1 MLSLN
6 CKIKI
11 IGKDSK
17 KIITFD
23 YCNEILIKTS
33 CKNLTDTAVLKV
45 PRKMQWK
52 GKPLTDFIA
61 TNDEIEIQM
70 GYSEMGNIETVFK
83 GYIKNIESNTPLV
96 INCENKMRLFK
107 TVNVDAE
114 IIEHFNLK
122 KWLKKYMPELQVEQP
137 DDVNFG
143 KVKIEQQTLA
153 QALDKLMSTY
163 PWLKGFFRDSVFYV
177 ITSHKALENSKVLTF
192 NPERNQINDN
202 LKYTSKEDVK
212 IAIKATS
219 IQKDNSKIE
228 VIVPREAVQ
237 TTGTTET
244 VKSDYEQ
251 RQFYFPG
258 ISSKQEL
265 KDAAEKLLN
274 DYACDKMT
282 GSITAFGV
290 PYVRKGDIVRLQDNI
305 RKERNGRKFWVDG
318 VEYKFGLSGYRQIIT
333 LGYEIK

>member
-45 PRKMQWK
+45 ARKMKWN
-52 GKPLTDFIA
+52 GNPLTDYINI
-61 TNDEIEIQM
+61 NDYIEIKL
-70 GYSEMGNIETVFK
+70 GYAEMGNTETVFR
-83 GYIKNIESNTPLV
+83 GYIKNIENSTPIV
-96 INCENKMRLFK
+96 IECENEMRLFK
-107 TVNVDAE
+107 TINVDAE
-114 IIEHFNLK
+114 IIEHFDLQQ
-122 KWLKKYMPELQVEQP
+122 WLKKYVPDIQVEIP
-137 DDVNFG
+137 DKVNFG

-153 QALDKLMSTY
+153 QAFDKLMSTF
-163 PWLKGFFRDSVFYV
+163 PWLKGFFKEGVFYA
-177 ITSHKALENSKVLTF
+177 ITSNKALENSRTLTF
-192 NPERNQINDN
+192 SPKRNQISDTLN
-202 LKYTSKEDVK
+202 YMRKEDVK